1 MSEEAQNGGDSAAAA
16 AAAAAVQT
24 YTARLR
30 LRPDLS
36 PSSTAALVEAA
47 SDGCSGSIYRNEP
60 SFLLQG
66 VLDCMDNL
74 HTSVVKGKRLLCRC
88 FWNGWVVLALV
99 T

>member
-16 AAAAAVQT
+16 AAAVQT
-24 YTARLR
+24 YTVRLR

-88 FWNGWVVLALV
+88 FWNGWVALALV
-99 T
+99 K